1 VAEPLL
7 VQGRI
12 PRSERDALAAQAL
25 GRVGLSA
32 EYLGRKPGELSGGQ
46 RQRVAI
52 ARALILEP
60 NVLILDEVLSSLD
73 CSTQAQI
80 ANLLTELQRSYGLA
94 YLFITHDLRMAVHL
108 ADEIAVMSAGKIVE
122 QSTPEQILGGAQ
134 RPETLSLLVASG
146 INGKPTN
153 PVLQR

>member
-1 VAEPLL
+1 
-7 VQGRI
+7 
-12 PRSERDALAAQAL
+12 
-25 GRVGLSA
+25 
-32 EYLGRKPGELSGGQ
+32 
-46 RQRVAI
+46 
-52 ARALILEP
+52 
-60 NVLILDEVLSSLD
+60 VLILDEVLSSLD